1 MATVIDTV
9 TPGLQSMVQKL
20 RKRASVNKVMARAG
34 ANLVRDHFI
43 ENGAKSKNKFGK
55 PPMFWRKMR
64 SAIREESDAR
74 NGIIVMERPVAQR
87 YFGGTI
93 RPTGGRKYLTIPLV
107 AAAYRRSARSFKDLR
122 FVKFPSGKAFL
133 YRSKGKKGNRVREYL
148 YALKKTVTQKGDKSV
163 LPPIEK
169 IKEAAAQGVKEYLE
183 DLGK

>member
-9 TPGLQSMVQKL
+9 TPALQQKLSKL
-20 RKRASVNKVMARAG
+20 RKRAQLNEVMAIAG
-34 ANLVRDHFI
+34 AKVVRRHFV
-43 ENGAKSKNKFGK
+43 ENGDRQRNKFGA

-64 SAIREESDAR
+64 NGVREEFDFKSAS
-74 NGIIVMERPVAQR
+74 IVMERPVAQR

-93 RPTGGRKYLTIPLV
+93 RPTGGKKYLTIPLLP
-107 AAAYRRSARSFKDLR
+107 AAYRRSARSFKDLR
-122 FVKFPSGKAFL
+122 FVKFPDGKAFL
-133 YRSKGKKGNRVREYL
+133 YRTKGRKGSRTREYL